1 MDTIIP
7 ELLKQGLPGT
17 IIVVLLAVIRLLFNK
32 YEDSQRERI
41 ADAKASQED
50 SRRAQALIAEL
61 TPILRDHTA
70 LGEDV
75 RELIRELRDRG
86 GGRRR

>member
-1 MDTIIP
+1 MDQIVP
-7 ELLKQGLPGT
+7 ELLKQGLAGV
-17 IIVVLLAVIRLLFNK
+17 IIIVLLAVIRLLFSK

-61 TPILRDHTA
+61 TPILREHTA
-70 LGEDV
+70 LGENV
-75 RELIRELRDRG
+75 RELLRELRER